1 MSVLSKLQIV
11 LHADTAA
18 YQRNIKKAGD
28 STKKTLADTQKSSN
42 KLARNMGKDFDDVA
56 RSAKD
61 ASLSITSTISKI
73 TTAAKG
79 AVAGFGLVELGRNVI
94 NAQREFDV
102 LNAQLVTATG
112 SMGDASAA
120 LKQLQ
125 VFAKE
130 TPYGLSQAVEGFAK
144 LKSLGLTPSID
155 SLESFGNTASAM
167 GKDLMQMIEAV
178 ADASTFEFERLKEF
192 GIKASQQKDKVAF
205 TFQGITTE
213 VAKNAK
219 EIEQYLLRIGEVQFA
234 GAMATRMATLDGA
247 ISSLGDSW
255 NAFLLSLG
263 NAKIGDIGFI
273 DLATSAVRTMSD
285 TLDFASEH
293 INDILLVAGGAM
305 LYFGRTAIA
314 TGTAVAASWSVS
326 MARKAASTV
335 AAATST
341 ARLGNALMAIAQ
353 GHTVPQMAMHRLTVA
368 IQAKTA
374 ASMAFIRQTPA
385 HITALKTAGAQA
397 RATAR
402 NFSVMTA
409 AKNAGIASATLLGR
423 GIMGVGSILSSV
435 GRVIMTHPILTL
447 SAIIGGIVVHVMGF
461 EKAME
466 SLSDAFAISKMML
479 GDLVDFALD
488 GFVSMLDGAVGFLD
502 GFFTSSEGTTTGV
515 SGFFSGMFAGTQGG
529 FVGLMQV
536 AASAMDGIMA
546 FARTACNYVGGAF
559 GNLGTAIANVFKGVI
574 NFAAST
580 FERGINNVIIKPI
593 NNVIEGFNKVSGLLG
608 GGTIGTIGS
617 VSVGRVDLGTYTPLN
632 FDVASNNT
640 GSVRSMVDDYV
651 AAHNTAKVA
660 ARDAAQAAAAASS
673 TASDAAK
680 AAAKA
685 SESADKASK
694 ASKKAADSAKKAS
707 EELRK
712 AYKEQLESYDRMI
725 YDASLP
731 FTSELNSILYE
742 IDKTWGKFYNLA
754 DDQKENLKKFAQQA
768 DLAKIKKEILKEQN
782 QLTKQMALIGKDS
795 KFNEVLYDLN
805 DKYNQ
810 LSLLGQAEKDAY
822 LAVVARFEV
831 DNYLGEVKEATKEYQ
846 DQLVLLSASNDF
858 ERDIL
863 TIKQEQEQEL
873 QKYNILL
880 EHGHQELYDQ
890 IKLVSDQKFALRES
904 VVIAKQWKEITQ
916 SLQDEESKKLTTLQN
931 QLDVIAKQHKLM
943 QSMPQMTSPID
954 PLDAS
959 FGVLKQALDLPSVP
973 MNAIEQ
979 LESEHQSRL
988 DMIKGFLD
996 QQKQLYKDNEEA
1008 LTRITEQGKQARAE
1022 VEEHYAQAKNKLI
1035 LTQSESLFGSLANIA
1050 KDGLGK
1056 QSKAYRAMF
1065 AMQQGFAI
1073 AQASI
1078 AMSQAMSKGLEKGFP
1093 TGLADMAMAASHG
1106 AKIVS
1111 AIKSVVMPVGQAHDG
1126 IMSVPKSGTWNLEK
1140 GERVLPR
1147 HTAQNL
1153 DNTLNRLQGNG
1164 GGQVVINQH
1173 ITINTDGSHDV
1184 KDDTQNQMGQAFKAG
1199 MLALIQGEM
1208 RQGRSIYNF
1217 VKNGR

>member
-18 YQRNIKKAGD
+18 YQRNIKKAGN

-61 ASLSITSTISKI
+61 ASLSITNTISKI

-79 AVAGFGLVELGRNVI
+79 AVAGFGLAELGRNVI

-112 SMGDASAA
+112 SMSGASAA

-125 VFAKE
+125 GFAKE

-144 LKSLGLTPSID
+144 LNNLGLTPSID

-178 ADASTFEFERLKEF
+178 ADATTFEFERLKEF
-192 GIKASQQKDKVAF
+192 GIKARQEKNKVAF

-263 NAKIGDIGFI
+263 NAKIGDISFI

-694 ASKKAADSAKKAS
+694 ASKKAAEKL
-707 EELRK
+707 EK

-916 SLQDEESKKLTTLQN
+916 SLQDEESKKLATLEQ
-931 QLDVIAKQHKLM
+931 QLTVIAKQHQLM
-943 QSMPQMTSPID
+943 VSMPHMTSPID

-996 QQKQLYKDNEEA
+996 QQKQLYKDNKEA
-1008 LTRITEQGKQARAE
+1008 LTRITEQGEHARAAAKQHY
-1022 VEEHYAQAKNKLI
+1022 EEAKNKLI
-1035 LTQSESLFGSLANIA
+1035 LTESESLFGSLTSIA

-1056 QSKAYRAMF
+1056 QSRVYRAMF

-1073 AQASI
+1073 AQAGI
-1078 AMSQAMSKGLEKGFP
+1078 AMQQAISQGLAKGFP
-1093 TGLADMAMAASHG
+1093 VGLPDMALAASHG

-1147 HTAQNL
+1147 HTAKAL
-1153 DNTLNRLQGNG
+1153 DDKLNSMGNG
-1164 GGQVVINQH
+1164 KAVNVIIHNHSNAQATVEQQPNGDVLVAIGKMINDTVDAKVNQRF
-1173 ITINTDGSHDV
+1173 I
-1184 KDDTQNQMGQAFKAG
+1184 QAR
-1199 MLALIQGEM
+1199 
-1208 RQGRSIYNF
+1208 RQGGELY
-1217 VKNGR
+1217 GR

>member
-18 YQRNIKKAGD
+18 YQRNIKKAGN

-61 ASLSITSTISKI
+61 ASLSVTNTISKI

-79 AVAGFGLVELGRNVI
+79 AVAGFGLAELGRNVI

-112 SMGDASAA
+112 SMSGASAA

-125 VFAKE
+125 GFAKE

-144 LKSLGLTPSID
+144 LNNLGLTPSID

-178 ADASTFEFERLKEF
+178 ADATTFEFERLKEF
-192 GIKASQQKDKVAF
+192 GIKARQEKNKVAF

-263 NAKIGDIGFI
+263 NAKIGDISFI

-285 TLDFASEH
+285 ALDFASEH

-374 ASMAFIRQTPA
+374 ASMAFVRQTPA
-385 HITALKTAGAQA
+385 HIAALKTTGTQA
-397 RATAR
+397 LATAR

-466 SLSDAFAISKMML
+466 SLSDAFAVSKMML

-502 GFFTSSEGTTTGV
+502 GFFTSSEGTTTSV
-515 SGFFSGMFAGTQGG
+515 TGFFSGMFAGTQGG

-546 FARTACNYVGGAF
+546 FAKTACQYI
-559 GNLGTAIANVFKGVI
+559 GNNFKSLGIAIANVFKGVV
-574 NFAAST
+574 NFAANI
-580 FERGINNVIIKPI
+580 FETGFNNAIIKPM
-593 NNVIEGFNKVSGLLG
+593 NNIIEGFNRISSSLG
-608 GGTIGTIGS
+608 GGTISTASSIR
-617 VSVGRVDLGTYTPLN
+617 VGRFEYGQVN
-632 FDVASNNT
+632 FGFDGFGEQMVANNG
-640 GSVRSMVDDYV
+640 GSVRAMVDNYV
-651 AAHNTAKVA
+651 VRNNNAKVA

-694 ASKKAADSAKKAS
+694 ASKKAAEKL
-707 EELRK
+707 EK

-742 IDKTWGKFYNLA
+742 IDKTWGKFYNLS
-754 DDQKENLKKFAQQA
+754 DDQKENLKKFSQQA

-831 DNYLGEVKEATKEYQ
+831 ANYLGEVKEATKEYQ

-890 IKLVSDQKFALRES
+890 VKLFSDQKFALRES
-904 VVIAKQWKEITQ
+904 VVIAQQWKEITQ
-916 SLQDEESKKLTTLQN
+916 SLQDEESKKLATLEQ
-931 QLDVIAKQHKLM
+931 QLTVIAKQHQLM
-943 QSMPQMTSPID
+943 VSMPHMTSPVD

-1147 HTAQNL
+1147 HTAKAL
-1153 DNTLNRLQGNG
+1153 DNTLNRLQGG

>member
-18 YQRNIKKAGD
+18 YQRNIKKAGN

-61 ASLSITSTISKI
+61 ASLSVTNTISKI

-79 AVAGFGLVELGRNVI
+79 AVAGFGLAELGRNVI

-112 SMGDASAA
+112 SMSGASAA

-125 VFAKE
+125 GFAKE

-144 LKSLGLTPSID
+144 LNNLGLTPSID

-178 ADASTFEFERLKEF
+178 ADATTFEFERLKEF
-192 GIKASQQKDKVAF
+192 GIKARQEKNKVAF

-263 NAKIGDIGFI
+263 NAKIGDISFI

-285 TLDFASEH
+285 ALDFASEH

-374 ASMAFIRQTPA
+374 ASMAFVRQTPA
-385 HITALKTAGAQA
+385 HIAALKTTGTQA
-397 RATAR
+397 LATAR

-694 ASKKAADSAKKAS
+694 ASKKAAEKL
-707 EELRK
+707 EK

-742 IDKTWGKFYNLA
+742 IDKTWGKFYNLS

-890 IKLVSDQKFALRES
+890 VKLFSDQKFALRES
-904 VVIAKQWKEITQ
+904 VVIAQQWKEITQ
-916 SLQDEESKKLTTLQN
+916 SLQDEESKKLATLEQ
-931 QLDVIAKQHKLM
+931 QLTVIAKQHQLM
-943 QSMPQMTSPID
+943 VSMPHMTSPVD

-973 MNAIEQ
+973 MNAMEQ

-1008 LTRITEQGKQARAE
+1008 LTRITEQGEHARAAAKQHY
-1022 VEEHYAQAKNKLI
+1022 EEAKNKLI
-1035 LTQSESLFGSLANIA
+1035 LTESESLFGSLTSIA

-1147 HTAQNL
+1147 HTAKAL
-1153 DNTLNRLQGNG
+1153 DNTLNRLQGG

>member
-28 STKKTLADTQKSSN
+28 STKKTLSDAQKSSN

-61 ASLSITSTISKI
+61 ASLSITNTISKI

-102 LNAQLVTATG
+102 LNAQLITATG
-112 SMGDASAA
+112 SIGGASAA

-125 VFAKE
+125 IFAKE

-144 LKSLGLTPSID
+144 LKNLGLTPSID
-155 SLESFGNTASAM
+155 SLNSFGNTASAM

-192 GIKASQQKDKVAF
+192 GIKSRQEKDKVAF
-205 TFQGITTE
+205 TFQGVTTE

-263 NAKIGDIGFI
+263 NAKISDISFI
-273 DLATSAVRTMSD
+273 DLTTSAVRTMSD

-293 INDILLVAGGAM
+293 INDILLVAGGAI

-314 TGTAVAASWSVS
+314 TGTAVAASWSAS

-368 IQAKTA
+368 IQAKTI

-385 HITALKTAGAQA
+385 HVAALKTTGAQA
-397 RATAR
+397 LATAR

-435 GRVIMTHPILTL
+435 GRVIMAHPILTL
-447 SAIIGGIVVHVMGF
+447 SAIIGGIVVHIMGF

-466 SLSDAFAISKMML
+466 NLSDAFAISKMML

-502 GFFTSSEGTTTGV
+502 GFFTSSEGTTTSV

-536 AASAMDGIMA
+536 VASAMDGIMA
-546 FARTACNYVGGAF
+546 FARTACQYI
-559 GNLGTAIANVFKGVI
+559 GNNFKSLGVAIANVFKGVV
-574 NFAAST
+574 NFAANI
-580 FERGINNVIIKPI
+580 FEARFNNAIIKPM
-593 NNVIEGFNKVSGLLG
+593 NNIIEVFNIVSSSLG
-608 GGTIGTIGS
+608 GGTISTAGSIRIGRFDYGQ
-617 VSVGRVDLGTYTPLN
+617 VN
-632 FDVASNNT
+632 FGFDGFSGQMAANNS
-640 GSVRSMVDDYV
+640 GSVRAMVDNYV
-651 AAHNTAKVA
+651 VRNNNAKVA

-680 AAAKA
+680 AA
-685 SESADKASK
+685 
-694 ASKKAADSAKKAS
+694 DSAKKVS
-707 EELRK
+707 EKLRK

-731 FTSELNSILYE
+731 FASELNSILYE
-742 IDKTWGKFYNLA
+742 IDNAWGKFYNLA
-754 DDQKENLKKFAQQA
+754 DDQKEDLKKFAQQA
-768 DLAKIKKEILKEQN
+768 DLAKIKKEILNEQN
-782 QLTKQMALIGKDS
+782 QLNKQMALIGKDS

-810 LSLLGQAEKDAY
+810 LSLLGQAEKDAH
-822 LAVVARFEV
+822 LAVVARFEFA
-831 DNYLGEVKEATKEYQ
+831 NYLGEVKEATKEYQ

-858 ERDIL
+858 EREIL

-890 IKLVSDQKFALRES
+890 IKLVGDQKFALRES
-904 VVIAKQWKEITQ
+904 VVIAQQWKEITQ
-916 SLQDEESKKLTTLQN
+916 SLQDEESKKLATLEQ
-931 QLDVIAKQHKLM
+931 QLTVIARQHQLM
-943 QSMPQMTSPID
+943 ASMPSGQSPID
-954 PLDAS
+954 AS
-959 FGVLKQALDLPSVP
+959 AARVGVLNQALGLPVP
-973 MNAIEQ
+973 ETSAFDALGAEHNSKLMTIQLFMEQ
-979 LESEHQSRL
+979 
-988 DMIKGFLD
+988 
-996 QQKQLYKDNEEA
+996 QQELYKNNEDE
-1008 LTRITEQGKQARAE
+1008 LTKIAEEGAAARAAVDRYYQE
-1022 VEEHYAQAKNKLI
+1022 AKAQLLVTTLGEQAAATADGMKAA
-1035 LTQSESLFGSLANIA
+1035 FGE
-1050 KDGLGK
+1050 
-1056 QSKAYRAMF
+1056 QSKAYQAMF
-1065 AMQQGFAI
+1065 RLQQSWVIGSAILNIKKAISDAFANGV
-1073 AQASI
+1073 SWTD
-1078 AMSQAMSKGLEKGFP
+1078 KL
-1093 TGLADMAMAASHG
+1093 
-1106 AKIVS
+1106 AKIALATS
-1111 AIKSVVMPVGQAHDG
+1111 EGMKIITAIKKIRNPVVGQAHDG

-1140 GERVLPR
+1140 GERVLPK

-1153 DNTLNRLQGNG
+1153 DRTLNNLQGRG
-1164 GGQVVINQH
+1164 
-1173 ITINTDGSHDV
+1173 DV
-1184 KDDTQNQMGQAFKAG
+1184 KIIVNNYSNEKAEVSQQSNGDFLVTIGKQMQQVARNEIAQYDRKRK
-1199 MLALIQGEM
+1199 
-1208 RQGRSIYNF
+1208 RQGWS
-1217 VKNGR
+1217 